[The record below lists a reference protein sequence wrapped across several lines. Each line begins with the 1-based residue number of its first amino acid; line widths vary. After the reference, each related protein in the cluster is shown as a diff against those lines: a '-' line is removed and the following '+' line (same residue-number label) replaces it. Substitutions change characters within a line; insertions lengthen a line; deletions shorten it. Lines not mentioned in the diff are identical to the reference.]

1 MAETLLQLVVGAILS
16 GLLLAIYSTLYELKG
31 TVTAKLSQVEE
42 TLDDHE
48 ERIRAMEPS
57 RAKRKE
63 APRAA

>member
-48 ERIRAMEPS
+48 ERIRAIEPA